1 MALRTEAASKQGRGG
16 LARLEEQT
24 REPGKVDWE
33 NASNQPKALPVLRMF
48 QDLRFSF
55 RDLVAS
61 GLCGRAVAATRKVS
75 RMHAASLPAHVR
87 ADG

>member
-1 MALRTEAASKQGRGG
+1 
-16 LARLEEQT
+16 
-24 REPGKVDWE
+24 
-33 NASNQPKALPVLRMF
+33 MF